1 MTGVRVGVLVSGSG
15 TILQAMFEAGL
26 PVTTVL
32 SDRPC
37 AALELARAHGAAA
50 ELVDRN
56 GYGGFGPDFDRDAY
70 TATVT
75 ATLVAHQ
82 VDLVAMAGFGT
93 VLAQAVHTAFPGPHP
108 EHPPGPAPCLP
119 GLARRTRRAG
129 GGVTETGCTVHLAT
143 LEMDAGPI
151 LAQQVVPVLPG
162 DTEES
167 LHERIKVAERT
178 LYPATVA
185 WALGEL
191 EAGRSIEPFAGPAP
205 TRGTACGAVEEMT
218 LRALLSVYDK
228 EGLVE
233 LAQGLADLGWELVA
247 SGNTAAALADAGIAH
262 LQVAEVTGLPRDA
275 GRAGSRPCTRR
286 STAGSW
292 PTGTCPATWPTSR
305 PMASKPIDLVVTN
318 LYPFSLGPLH

>member
-1 MTGVRVGVLVSGSG
+1 MTGVRLGVLVSGSG
-15 TILQAMFEAGL
+15 TILEAMFEAGL

-37 AALELARAHGAAA
+37 VGLELARAHGAAA

-56 GYGGFGPDFDRDAY
+56 GYGGFGPDFDRAAY
-70 TATVT
+70 TATVA

-93 VLAQAVHTAFPGPHP
+93 VLSQAVHTAFPGRILNTHP
-108 EHPPGPAPCLP
+108 ALLPAFPGWHGVRHA
-119 GLARRTRRAG
+119 LAA
-129 GGVTETGCTVHLAT
+129 GVTETGCTVHLAT

-178 LYPATVA
+178 LYPETVA

-191 EAGRSIEPFAGPAP
+191 EAGRPIEPFAGPAP
-205 TRGTACGAVEEMT
+205 TMAPVPAV
-218 LRALLSVYDK
+218 
-228 EGLVE
+228 
-233 LAQGLADLGWELVA
+233 
-247 SGNTAAALADAGIAH
+247 
-262 LQVAEVTGLPRDA
+262 
-275 GRAGSRPCTRR
+275 RR
-286 STAGSW
+286 
-292 PTGTCPATWPTSR
+292 R
-305 PMASKPIDLVVTN
+305 R
-318 LYPFSLGPLH
+318 